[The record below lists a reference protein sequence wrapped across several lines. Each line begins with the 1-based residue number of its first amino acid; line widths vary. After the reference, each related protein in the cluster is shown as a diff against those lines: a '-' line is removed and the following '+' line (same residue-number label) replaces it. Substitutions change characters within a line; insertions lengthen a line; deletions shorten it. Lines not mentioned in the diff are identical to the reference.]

1 MLKINNF
8 MKTINVFFNKWI
20 DQVDK
25 LQQPNQDL
33 YKILKY
39 IANFNQVY
47 IKVFNTNN
55 HYIFY
60 LFHYFAKIKNQN
72 EKNKIQLF
80 SIIKLF
86 SMKNVAKYKNIM
98 YEFVSNFELIIK
110 YDCFDCI
117 SKYLIIPLTI
127 KYYKENCNLIKK
139 AKENANNNNTNNT
152 TVPNITNHNTKQ
164 SEETE
169 LDKTFYLHLLKIL
182 TTKLSVV
189 EIKEEK
195 NNIEKWKLCSLI
207 ITIFS
212 EFFELR
218 TESSFASNS
227 FKTVLI

>member
-1 MLKINNF
+1 M
-8 MKTINVFFNKWI
+8 
-20 DQVDK
+20 
-25 LQQPNQDL
+25 
-33 YKILKY
+33 
-39 IANFNQVY
+39 
-47 IKVFNTNN
+47 
-55 HYIFY
+55 
-60 LFHYFAKIKNQN
+60 
-72 EKNKIQLF
+72 
-80 SIIKLF
+80 
-86 SMKNVAKYKNIM
+86 
-98 YEFVSNFELIIK
+98 
-110 YDCFDCI
+110 
-117 SKYLIIPLTI
+117 
-127 KYYKENCNLIKK
+127 
-139 AKENANNNNTNNT
+139 NNT

-227 FKTVLI
+227 DVMSTVFTNIRKIVKFQEVENKQNIAKIYWLLTACSLAKVVENKNSEKYKVAPL